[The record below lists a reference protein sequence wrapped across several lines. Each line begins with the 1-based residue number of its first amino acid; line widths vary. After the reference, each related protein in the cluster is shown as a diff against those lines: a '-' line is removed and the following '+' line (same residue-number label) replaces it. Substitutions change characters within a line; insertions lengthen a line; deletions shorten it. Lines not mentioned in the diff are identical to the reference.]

1 MTVTTPE
8 TGLRAQLL
16 RLARGAVAFAIVLG
30 LCATGAAPSYAATDD
45 QSEEGF
51 VELFMSVGL
60 NGAVAPGTAT
70 TAELT
75 VQNGGD
81 AELSAGR
88 VVLELGRTPL
98 TDGPALSAWL
108 DEGVTNAAVFTPLG
122 SDGTTSVEPGS
133 STTTSIA
140 VPQESLADL
149 APGIYP
155 LRAALSGAGTDDVD
169 SDPAILT
176 DVASRSI
183 LIVTAAPAPQVGV
196 LVPIT
201 ATPARGSLLT
211 LDELVALTAPDGALT
226 AQLDGVVGTA
236 AALAIDPAIPAA
248 IRSLGTAAPTRVVDW
263 LTRLETLPNER
274 FALQFGDADAATQA
288 HAALPGLLQPTGLSG
303 LLDPKLFPSIPST
316 ASPAP
321 TPSPTAEPALPDDA
335 ELTTISGAMPAILWP
350 RGDVTG
356 DDLATFAG
364 YLGGPG
370 TTILPSTSIGEKLSG
385 HAVVGE
391 NELLITDAAISAA
404 LSDAAAEPDTD
415 ARAGSL
421 AAANGHLYLAAQNAP
436 GVPLLIGLERD
447 ETRTAAALRAA
458 ISAVDTPSYDISMLR
473 SAPPAAVTLTA
484 APDASRATAL
494 QTLLADETTLG
505 AFSSILTEPQLLLG
519 PERIQILRVI
529 AVGPTAEEFA
539 DAVDEHRKATRTTL
553 GSVGIEPS
561 STIQLF
567 GANADFG
574 FWVRN
579 DLPWPVNVR
588 LLAEPSDLR
597 LDVQRETE
605 AVADA
610 ASNTRVKVPVSARL
624 GSGDLTV
631 ELSLKS
637 PTGVDIGTTRYA
649 DVSVRAEWETIGL
662 VIFGGL
668 AVLLIVFG
676 VVRTV
681 RRRRRNEAAE
691 MQDADAAS
699 DDAVAAS
706 DEVESDA
713 EAAPLEEEH

>member
-1 MTVTTPE
+1 MTVITPE

-30 LCATGAAPSYAATDD
+30 ICGMGAAPSYAATDA

-75 VQNGGD
+75 VQNGAD

-88 VVLELGRTPL
+88 VVLELGRTAL
-98 TDGPALSAWL
+98 SDGASLSAWL
-108 DEGVTNAAVFTPLG
+108 DEGVIDAVFTPLG
-122 SDGTTSVEPGS
+122 SDGTTSVEPGAS
-133 STTTSIA
+133 STTSIT

-149 APGIYP
+149 TPGVYP
-155 LRAALSGAGTDDVD
+155 LRATLSGTDGAD

-176 DVASRSI
+176 DVASRSV

-201 ATPARGSLLT
+201 ATPASGSLLT

-226 AQLDGVVGTA
+226 AQLEGVVGTA

-248 IRSLGTAAPTRVVDW
+248 IRALGTSAPGRVVEW
-263 LTRLETLPNER
+263 LARLEALPNER

-288 HAALPGLLQPTGLSG
+288 HAALPALLQPTTLRAF
-303 LLDPKLFPSIPST
+303 LDPKLFPSAPNT
-316 ASPAP
+316 ASPEP
-321 TPSPTAEPALPDDA
+321 TPSPTPEPAVPDDTA
-335 ELTTISGAMPAILWP
+335 LTTVTGAMPGILWP

-364 YLGGPG
+364 YLGGPA
-370 TTILPSTSIGEKLSG
+370 TTILPSTSIDERVSG
-385 HAVVGE
+385 HAVAGE
-391 NELLITDAAISAA
+391 NDLLITDAAMSAA
-404 LSDAAAEPDTD
+404 LSAAAAEPDTD
-415 ARAGSL
+415 ARAGAL
-421 AAANGHLYLAAQNAP
+421 AAANGHLFLAAQSAP

-458 ISAVDTPSYDISMLR
+458 ISAVDTPAFDLSALR
-473 SAPPAAVTLTA
+473 SAAPSAVTLTA

-494 QTLLADETTLG
+494 QAMLADEVTLN
-505 AFSSILTEPQLLLG
+505 AFSTILDEPQLLLG

-529 AVGPTAEEFA
+529 AVGKTDDEFTT
-539 DAVDEHRKATRTTL
+539 AVDEHRTATQTTL
-553 GSVGIEPS
+553 GSVGIEPT

-588 LLAEPSDLR
+588 LLAQPSDLR

-605 AVADA
+605 ARADA
-610 ASNTRVKVPVSARL
+610 ASNTRVKVPVSARV
-624 GSGDLTV
+624 GSGELDV
-631 ELSLKS
+631 RLSLKS

-668 AVLLIVFG
+668 AALLIVVG

-681 RRRRRNEAAE
+681 RRRRRN
-691 MQDADAAS
+691 DADAAAE
-699 DDAVAAS
+699 DVKA
-706 DEVESDA
+706 DA